1 MQNRKRLFPGIAG
14 WLCLV
19 AGAFAVTSAF
29 AQSTRDRLDQLEQQ
43 MLRIERV
50 IANNN
55 DSQTDLLRKL
65 QELQAE
71 NQALRNEIEKLQFET
86 VQAADRQRQLYMDL
100 DQRLEALSAGGVAM
114 GGGSSQPGAA
124 PNTGAQSP
132 FVTEGA
138 LQTTAANTSAEA
150 DYQQAFDLLKQGN
163 YGQASSAF
171 TRFLN
176 VHPDSNL
183 RDNAEYWLAEIS
195 YAQQDFEGALAGFQ
209 KVISMYPASRKI
221 PDAWLK
227 VGYCQYELNR
237 WAESRQALNIVVTQ
251 FPETTAARLARER
264 LEEIRK
270 AGR

>member
-1 MQNRKRLFPGIAG
+1 VTISRRRNPERSAANAEVRVVQNRKRLFPGIAG

-132 FVTEGA
+132 FVTEVRPA
-138 LQTTAANTSAEA
+138 
-150 DYQQAFDLLKQGN
+150 QAGE
-163 YGQASSAF
+163 
-171 TRFLN
+171 
-176 VHPDSNL
+176 L
-183 RDNAEYWLAEIS
+183 R
-195 YAQQDFEGALAGFQ
+195 AGF
-209 KVISMYPASRKI
+209 
-221 PDAWLK
+221 
-227 VGYCQYELNR
+227 
-237 WAESRQALNIVVTQ
+237 
-251 FPETTAARLARER
+251 ER
-264 LEEIRK
+264 VHTLSQC
-270 AGR
+270 AP